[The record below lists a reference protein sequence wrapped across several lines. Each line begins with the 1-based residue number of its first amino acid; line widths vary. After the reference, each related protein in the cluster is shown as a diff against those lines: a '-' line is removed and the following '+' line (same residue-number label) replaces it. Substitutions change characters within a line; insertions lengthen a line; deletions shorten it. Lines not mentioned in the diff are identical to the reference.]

1 MNRKCLGEI
10 VKDIRNDSQ
19 DSVIIVEGKRDKNA
33 LRNVGIS
40 CPSIIQVSY
49 KNNNQVYN
57 EILSYNR
64 KKVILLYDN
73 DRTGENKYFKLK
85 RFFEG
90 LGMNLL
96 DYRRALKNAGITY
109 IEEID
114 DHLAH

>member
-1 MNRKCLGEI
+1 M
-10 VKDIRNDSQ
+10 
-19 DSVIIVEGKRDKNA
+19 
-33 LRNVGIS
+33 
-40 CPSIIQVSY
+40 
-49 KNNNQVYN
+49 
-57 EILSYNR
+57 
-64 KKVILLYDN
+64 YDN
-73 DRTGENKYFKLK
+73 DRTGETKYFKLK